1 MADDEAANAR
11 PTRALAREAV
21 RSELSRAALELLL
34 ERGYEHVTVLDLA
47 HAAGVSKST
56 FLRYLGSK
64 DSAVLDAFRS
74 ESARIIDALHQRPA
88 SEDVWTA
95 LRRAI
100 EPLLRHYHDTP
111 ERSLAL
117 SRLVLETPSL
127 RVANLERQVELRD
140 ALAATIAE
148 RSPGRSE
155 VQAEALAH
163 AAVGCF
169 HLAIEH
175 WVRTGGQ
182 ARLEDLLDDAFDA
195 VRSTA
200 Q

>member
-1 MADDEAANAR
+1 MSEEAAANEH

-21 RSELSRAALELLL
+21 RSELSRSALELLL
-34 ERGYEHVTVLDLA
+34 DRGYENVTVLDLA

-64 DSAVLDAFRS
+64 DNAALDPFRA
-74 ESARIIDALHQRPA
+74 EGARIIDSLHERPA
-88 SEDVWTA
+88 TEDVWTA
-95 LRRAI
+95 LRNAI
-100 EPLLRHYHDTP
+100 EPLLQHYHDDP
-111 ERSLAL
+111 DRSLSL

-140 ALAATIAE
+140 ALAAAVAE
-148 RSPGRSE
+148 RAPGYSS
-155 VQAEALAH
+155 VQAQALAH

-169 HLAIEH
+169 HTAIEH
-175 WVRTGGQ
+175 WVRTGGRE
-182 ARLEDLLDDAFDA
+182 RLEDLLDDSFDA
-195 VRSTA
+195 LDCAA